1 MESIE
6 FRRAS
11 LADVPAL
18 ITVQNAAFAED
29 FARYGECPS
38 YGEDPA
44 LMAGMIADAFV
55 YLIVAGEEVVGD
67 FILRHRP
74 DGSWYVRTVSV
85 VPAWQGRGIGSAAMR
100 FMEREFGAGV
110 WRLCTPQG
118 TARNRR
124 FYENLGYRQVGEHV
138 VNDQLTLIDF
148 EKVVG

>member
-18 ITVQNAAFAED
+18 IAVQNAAFAED

-38 YGEDPA
+38 YDEDPA
-44 LMAGMIADAFV
+44 NMAQMIAEAFV
-55 YLIVAGEEVVGD
+55 YLIVAGEEVMGD

-74 DGSWYVRTVSV
+74 DGTWYVRTVSV
-85 VPAWQGRGIGSAAMR
+85 IPDWQGRGVGSAAMR
-100 FMEREFGAGV
+100 FMERELGAGV

-118 TARNRR
+118 TAKNRR
-124 FYENLGYRQVGEHV
+124 FYENLVFRQVGEHRI
-138 VNDQLTLIDF
+138 NDHLTLIDF
-148 EKVVG
+148 EKVV